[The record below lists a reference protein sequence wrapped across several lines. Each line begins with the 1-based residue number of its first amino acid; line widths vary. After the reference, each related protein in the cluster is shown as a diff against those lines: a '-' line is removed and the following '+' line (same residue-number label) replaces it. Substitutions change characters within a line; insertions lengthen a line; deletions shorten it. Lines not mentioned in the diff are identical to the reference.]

1 MNDLFTNLG
10 AKLQILYYKI
20 VQNLVKQVQK

>member
-10 AKLQILYYKI
+10 AKLQISYYKI

>member
-10 AKLQILYYKI
+10 AKVQILYYKI